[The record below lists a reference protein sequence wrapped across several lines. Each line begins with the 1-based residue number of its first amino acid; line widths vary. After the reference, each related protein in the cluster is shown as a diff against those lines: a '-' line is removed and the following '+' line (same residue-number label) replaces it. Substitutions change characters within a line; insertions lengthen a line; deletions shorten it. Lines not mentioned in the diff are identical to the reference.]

1 MDIGKS
7 RPVWDVQ
14 ILTKTGFVKCQT
26 DTQVGQRLLG
36 ELDLTTAPM
45 FGICAQK

>member
-14 ILTKTGFVKCQT
+14 ILTKTRFVKCQT

-45 FGICAQK
+45 FGIIAQK